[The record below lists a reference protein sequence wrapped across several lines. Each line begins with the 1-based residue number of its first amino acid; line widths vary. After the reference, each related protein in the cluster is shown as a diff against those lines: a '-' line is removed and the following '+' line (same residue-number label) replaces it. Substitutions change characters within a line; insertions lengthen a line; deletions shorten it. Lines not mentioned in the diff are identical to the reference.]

1 MVDTPDATAQ
11 RSRLAEDSLKLA
23 AQHNSREPA
32 ALTGSCRSSFKR
44 RLSGRAWR
52 AGSGRSLAR
61 IVVSHQL
68 QLAPFSAVE

>member
-32 ALTGSCRSSFKR
+32 ALKGSC
-44 RLSGRAWR
+44 GRA
-52 AGSGRSLAR
+52 LA
-61 IVVSHQL
+61 
-68 QLAPFSAVE
+68 